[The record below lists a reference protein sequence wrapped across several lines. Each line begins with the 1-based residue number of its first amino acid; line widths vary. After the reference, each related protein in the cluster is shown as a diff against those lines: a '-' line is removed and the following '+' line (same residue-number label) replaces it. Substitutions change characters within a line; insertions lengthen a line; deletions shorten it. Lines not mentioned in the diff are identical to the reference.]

1 MTRIRWLAIL
11 TTLLVF
17 VVLAMPGTVLEA
29 IRLWVQMWLPW
40 KPSLGGGGEFPTDKV
55 VHALLFAIVAA
66 FTARGWRN
74 SFGVLAVVLYMMT
87 LGVASELIQFFVPG
101 RSADILDVV
110 ADLTGSVIGVVYGY
124 FFWGNKKSPA
134 D

>member
-11 TTLLVF
+11 ATLLVF
-17 VVLAMPGTVLEA
+17 VALALPGALLEA
-29 IRLWVQMWLPW
+29 IRLWCQTWLPW
-40 KPSLGGGGEFPTDKV
+40 QPTPGGGGDFPTDKV
-55 VHALLFAIVAA
+55 VHALLFAIVAT
-66 FTARGWRN
+66 FTARGWRD
-74 SFGVLAVVLYMMT
+74 SFGVMAVVLYMLM

-101 RSADILDVV
+101 RSADMLDVV
-110 ADLTGSVIGVVYGY
+110 ADLVGSVIGIAYGY